1 MVKVEDSP
9 KPLLHH
15 VRARSQATKKIF
27 KNRDLPEGCTIGD
40 RWRHAFIMTYIWW
53 AAQQCD
59 PWNMNNDE
67 AILALQRIFNT
78 IDAIFSIVSSSILSV
93 DCHTYHCI
101 FRHNNVCLTPG
112 VTLLAQL
119 LSQSST
125 HSLP

>member
-1 MVKVEDSP
+1 
-9 KPLLHH
+9 
-15 VRARSQATKKIF
+15 
-27 KNRDLPEGCTIGD
+27 
-40 RWRHAFIMTYIWW
+40 
-53 AAQQCD
+53 
-59 PWNMNNDE
+59 MNNNE
-67 AILALQRIFNT
+67 AVLALQQIFNT
-78 IDAIFSIVSSSILSV
+78 IYDTSVTYTIAVNDAVFSIVSSSILSV

>member
-9 KPLLHH
+9 KPLLHR

-27 KNRDLPEGCTIGD
+27 KNGDLPEGCTIGD
-40 RWRHAFIMTYIWW
+40 HWHRAFITTYIWW

-59 PWNMNNDE
+59 PWNTNDDE
-67 AILALQRIFNT
+67 AVLALQQIFNT
-78 IDAIFSIVSSSILSV
+78 IYDTSVTYTIAVNDAVFSIVSSSILSV

-112 VTLLAQL
+112 VT
-119 LSQSST
+119 
-125 HSLP
+125 H